1 MPRPLHSF
9 RYLLITTLVLSAFLL
24 FCFQP
29 MVGKMLLPLLGGA
42 ASVWT
47 TAVLF
52 FQFMLLA
59 GYFYAD
65 RLTRLGS
72 LQLQLLIHTLV
83 MLSAVFFLPIRFD
96 QDSLGMNAHLR
107 PVLRELVSLL
117 KTAGLPYFVVSTTAP
132 LLQKWFSRTDDISA
146 RDPYFLYAFSNS
158 GSLLA
163 LLAYPFLIEPVFG
176 AGEQSFYWLAGY
188 VVLALM
194 TIVLFAVLR
203 RMPLPAPQDVTAL
216 RPDVRSRLTWL
227 AASFVPSGLML
238 AVTTHISVN
247 LTPMPMV
254 WTLPLAIYLVTFI
267 LAFGRRVRVSSRRV
281 AQLALPVLVLF
292 CPVVGLQVPVV
303 LSIDAV
309 LIAVHLVLL
318 FVGCLLC
325 HTALAE
331 RRPGPR
337 HLTQYYLWV
346 AAGGALGGLFAAIV
360 APSVFTSIFEYP
372 LLLALAVLFR
382 QSSLRTQRVATAALA
397 SLVLGYALLLP
408 PMLAEKGDAV
418 HVKRNFFGVKRVI
431 DAGNERRL
439 LHGDTLHGV
448 EKRDTAGAGEPM
460 LYYHREGPLGDVMDM
475 MSGRPG
481 QHVGVIGLGA
491 GSIAAYAGPQRRVTF
506 FEIDPDVEKI
516 AEQFFTFMDQ
526 CGIYCDVVS
535 GDGRV
540 ALSAQQY
547 AFDLIVLDAFSSD
560 VIPPHLVSR
569 EALDLYL
576 SRLKPGGALLFH
588 TSNRYLKVKDLV
600 SALVT
605 AAELPAL
612 VRVDR
617 AQGAVSK
624 SIYVVATRSMEDLG
638 NLRDLESWRIVS
650 APPDVRVWT
659 DEYSSLVGLLQ
670 WE

>member
-1 MPRPLHSF
+1 
-9 RYLLITTLVLSAFLL
+9 
-24 FCFQP
+24 
-29 MVGKMLLPLLGGA
+29 MVGKMLLPLLGGS
-42 ASVWT
+42 ASIWT

-72 LQLQLLIHTLV
+72 FRRQLLIHSLV
-83 MLSAVFFLPIRFD
+83 MISAVLFLPIRFE
-96 QDSLGMNAHLR
+96 QDSLGVDAHLR
-107 PVLRELVSLL
+107 PVLRELFSLL
-117 KTAGLPYFVVSTTAP
+117 RTAGLPYFVVSATAP
-132 LLQKWFSRTDDISA
+132 LLQQWFSRTDDITA

-163 LLAYPFLIEPVFG
+163 LLAYPFFIEPVFG
-176 AGEQSFYWLAGY
+176 VRDQSLYWMAGY
-188 VVLALM
+188 VVLVLLAM
-194 TIVLFAVLR
+194 VLFLTLR
-203 RMPLPAPQDVTAL
+203 RMPASMNPEVTDHQPDL
-216 RPDVRSRLTWL
+216 RRRLAWL
-227 AASFVPSGLML
+227 AASFVPAGLML
-238 AVTTHISVN
+238 AVTTHVSVN

-254 WTLPLAIYLVTFI
+254 WTLPLAVYLVTFI
-267 LAFGRRVRVSSRRV
+267 LAFGRKVRVSSRRV

-292 CPVVGLQVPVV
+292 CPVVGLRVPVV

-309 LIAVHLVLL
+309 LIVVHLVLL
-318 FVGCLLC
+318 FVGGLLC

-331 RRPGPR
+331 QRPAPR
-337 HLTQYYLWV
+337 HLTQYYLWI
-346 AAGGALGGLFAAIV
+346 AAGGALGGAFAAIV

-382 QSSLRTQRVATAALA
+382 QGSGRIQRVATSALA

-408 PMLAEKGDAV
+408 PILAEKGDLV
-418 HVKRNFFGVKRVI
+418 HVTRNFFGVKRVI
-431 DAGNERRL
+431 DEGSRRKL

-448 EKRDTAGAGEPM
+448 QNRDIAEAGEPM
-460 LYYHREGPLGDVMDM
+460 MYYHREGPLGDVMEM
-475 MSGRPG
+475 MSSRSA

-491 GSIAAYAGPQRRVTF
+491 GSIAVYGGPQRRVTF
-506 FEIDPDVEKI
+506 FEIDPEVEKI
-516 AEQFFTFMDQ
+516 AAQFFTFMDR
-526 CGIYCDVVS
+526 CGDYCDSVS
-535 GDGRV
+535 GDGRL
-540 ALSAQQY
+540 ALAVEQS

-569 EALDLYL
+569 EALALYL
-576 SRLKPGGALLFH
+576 SRLKPDGALLFH

-605 AAELPAL
+605 EAELASL

-617 AQGAVSK
+617 GKGTVSD
-624 SIYVVATRSMEDLG
+624 SSYVIAAKSMEALAG
-638 NLRDLESWRIVS
+638 LRELDNWRTVT
-650 APPDVRVWT
+650 APPGVRVWT

-670 WE
+670 W